1 MHTSGRM
8 NGKSTITL
16 ASPYHNYEN
25 ISCVQFFFSMQSPV
39 KQHWTSLTVSRQD
52 AGSRGGP
59 KKVIWRMRSLA
70 DNIWHFAMQTVNDGN
85 FRLLFEL
92 NGDNVRAAIDDIA
105 VINGECSP
113 ENISEHE
120 DSLYSIKNITES

>member
-1 MHTSGRM
+1 
-8 NGKSTITL
+8 
-16 ASPYHNYEN
+16 
-25 ISCVQFFFSMQSPV
+25 
-39 KQHWTSLTVSRQD
+39 
-52 AGSRGGP
+52 
-59 KKVIWRMRSLA
+59 MRSLA

-113 ENISEHE
+113 ENISERE
-120 DSLYSIKNITES
+120 DSLYSMKNISEV